1 MQCVYYAAPNTGSMH
16 PSCSPYPVDPSFIS
30 DGSFVPQEYVA
41 DPASSTCQIA
51 TTPYY
56 ISAVLPYAQDSVP
69 GSVTAPLHC
78 NVAFLPGIPGYAA
91 PSANA
96 AFPLIAPV
104 TTKSDIAANPPVQS
118 TIVSSKQFQDYAK
131 PPKVQ
136 LHNSVAQKQELPDR
150 SMASIKPP
158 HTSQVGKFTSNCWLA
173 LLSGYIYF
181 VSCCSIGTI

>member
-1 MQCVYYAAPNTGSMH
+1 MH

-78 NVAFLPGIPGYAA
+78 NVAFLPAIPGYAA
-91 PSANA
+91 PSAANA